1 MIGVYVPASDARAQI
16 ELIQQCE
23 KQGVP
28 SFWLTTGGSAPDAP
42 TLYAAAAMVTD
53 RIKFGTSITQTW
65 PRHPVALATQALA
78 LDSIAPG
85 RFRFGLGASHKAPV
99 ETVYGVAYEKPLTN
113 LREYLTVLKRLLDT
127 GEVDYDGTF
136 VKTKNKIPAAPV
148 NVPVMASALRP
159 ASFRLCG
166 ELADGAISWVS
177 PWNYL
182 RDVALPAMREGAAAA
197 GRPVPPL
204 VAHIPVVLVD
214 NKTQARELA
223 ATMLQRYASLANYQ
237 GMFAAAGFDDVAGE
251 DRIAATD
258 AIVASGT
265 ETQVVER
272 LAEIMREGAGEII
285 AHPIYA
291 GDDKAE
297 YERRFFDVVAAA
309 NKEAGVAV

>member
-1 MIGVYVPASDARAQI
+1 MIGVYVPASDAKHQI
-16 ELIQQCE
+16 ELIQQAE
-23 KQGVP
+23 KAGVP
-28 SFWLTTGGSAPDAP
+28 AFWLTTGGGAPDAP

-65 PRHPVALATQALA
+65 PRHPVSLATQALA
-78 LDSIAPG
+78 LNSIAPG
-85 RFRFGLGASHKAPV
+85 RFRFGLGAGHKTPI
-99 ETVYGVAYEKPLTN
+99 EGTYGMAYERPLTN
-113 LREYLTVLKRLLDT
+113 LREYLTVLRTLLST
-127 GEVDYDGTF
+127 GEVDFHGSFINT
-136 VKTKNKIPAAPV
+136 TSKIPGAPI

-159 ASFRLCG
+159 ASFRTCG

-182 RDVALPAMREGAAAA
+182 RDTALPAMREGAAAA
-197 GRPVPPL
+197 GRSVPPL

-214 NKTQARELA
+214 DKSQARDLA
-223 ATMLQRYASLANYQ
+223 SSMLQRYASLPNYQ

-265 ETQVVER
+265 ETQVVGR

-291 GDDKAE
+291 GEDKAG
-297 YERRFFDVVAAA
+297 YERRFFDVIAAA
-309 NKEAGVAV
+309 NKEAGVSA